1 MRLRKDGALTLLPAP
16 EFSGDAERAVEEA
29 DDVLPD
35 EVVDGDAAAEPN
47 RDDGVG
53 HINGLEPDDAGG
65 AELENAV
72 AVGEGGSNGQ
82 QKEGQ
87 RSAVDADGE
96 MRALMGSEPEHV
108 PEAPARGDER
118 HGKDETA
125 LNGDGHLKDE
135 ANDDE
140 RREHQ
145 RQDERSDKDSG
156 EVSAKVRVR
165 GHKAPFESSY

>member
-35 EVVDGDAAAEPN
+35 EVVDGDAAAETS

-53 HINGLEPDDAGG
+53 HMNGLEPDNAGG
-65 AELENAV
+65 AKLENAV
-72 AVGEGGSNGQ
+72 AMGEGGSNGQ
-82 QKEGQ
+82 EKEGQ

-96 MRALMGSEPEHV
+96 VRALVRGQPEHV

-118 HGKDETA
+118 HGKDETT
-125 LNGDGHLKDE
+125 LNRDGHLKDE
-135 ANDDE
+135 ADDDE
-140 RREHQ
+140 RREHE
-145 RQDERSDKDSG
+145 RQDQSGQENAG
-156 EVSAKVRVR
+156 EVSAKGRV
-165 GHKAPFESSY
+165 GQPGWSPFS